1 MRRIIPIIRQWWYR
15 NHPSKDEF
23 AQCYS
28 LDVEYMMDIKK
39 KADYYQKISNEWY
52 DMEKWYQR
60 DLGKRRSKA
69 HEDDMGDIK

>member
-28 LDVEYMMDIKK
+28 LDVDYLMDIRE
-39 KADYYQKISNEWY
+39 KAIYYQALADKWY
-52 DMEKWYQR
+52 NMEKWYHHDLCERR
-60 DLGKRRSKA
+60 DDA
-69 HEDDMGDIK
+69 HEEDMKK